1 MDAKNETVLENI
13 FLVLEDSFTHTLPHS
28 LRSITK
34 RKQTF
39 ERKTIY
45 LMSKEVKPST
55 LLKALLVWLTW
66 KHSCLKEKNVKTKNM
81 LPTLLPK
88 RQPCMMTCNT

>member
-13 FLVLEDSFTHTLPHS
+13 FLVLEASFTHTLPHS

-39 ERKTIY
+39 ERKIN
-45 LMSKEVKPST
+45 
-55 LLKALLVWLTW
+55 LLDV
-66 KHSCLKEKNVKTKNM
+66 
-81 LPTLLPK
+81 
-88 RQPCMMTCNT
+88 